1 MCAQLVLLVQLALE
15 PVSGA
20 RLTAQLVIAVGQ
32 QVVTT
37 QQMIF

>member
-1 MCAQLVLLVQLALE
+1 MCAQLVFLVQLALQ

-20 RLTAQLVIAVGQ
+20 WLTAQLVIAVGQ

-37 QQMIF
+37 QQLIL